1 MKLTV
6 VPGEIRNVPSNHS
19 AKGATFMT
27 SILTNTSAMSAL
39 ATLRNINTDLAST
52 QDRVS
57 SGYRVGAAEDN
68 VAYWSISTT
77 MNSDNKALNAAK
89 DALGVGAAK
98 VDTAYAATESA
109 IDIVN
114 EIKAKLVTASESSTD
129 KEQIN
134 LEVEKLQQQL
144 TAVAQA
150 ASFSGEN
157 WQISGSNTSTTA
169 TVVDGFI
176 REDNSSVK
184 ITTASFNLSS
194 YAMFE
199 TLSSDVGSGGIL
211 GAVMTIALTSGST
224 QGDIDGFMNTV
235 ETALSSLTDAGA
247 ALGALTTRIDLQDN
261 FAASL
266 SDAIESGVSRLVDAD
281 MEEES
286 AKLSAL
292 QTQQQLAV
300 QSLSIANSSSQNIM
314 TLFRG

>member
-1 MKLTV
+1 MTLTV

-39 ATLRNINTDLAST
+39 ATLRNINTDLANT

-57 SGYRVGAAEDN
+57 SGFRVGNAADN

-77 MNSDNKALNAAK
+77 MNSDNKALNSAK

-98 VDTAYAATESA
+98 VDTASAANESA
-109 IDIVN
+109 IEIVD
-114 EIKAKLVTASESSTD
+114 EIKAKLVTASETSTD
-129 KEQIN
+129 KDQIQ
-134 LEVEKLQQQL
+134 LEIAKLQEQL
-144 TAVAQA
+144 TAVAKA

-157 WQISGSNTSTTA
+157 WAISAATSG

-176 REDNSSVK
+176 REAGGTVK
-184 ITTASFNLSS
+184 ITTASVTIASI
-194 YAMFE
+194 AMFS
-199 TLSSDVGSGGIL
+199 TIAGDAGTGGIL
-211 GAVMTIALTSGST
+211 GAVMTIALSSAST
-224 QGDIDGFMNTV
+224 QGNIDTFMTTV
-235 ETALSSLTDAGA
+235 ETALGKLTDAGA
-247 ALGALTTRIDLQDN
+247 VLGALTTRIGLQDD
-261 FAASL
+261 FASSL

-300 QSLSIANSSSQNIM
+300 QSLSIANSSSQNILS
-314 TLFRG
+314 LFQ